1 MSWPLMSSE
10 LDGFDAEALRELLD
24 ERLAEGRVSGLDREL
39 CELCG
44 HWTVALDWSPQIACK
59 AGVGAATVARS
70 LDRLHRLMSGLKAVY
85 AQHPLPGNGSRDA
98 ILRRVLEDS
107 WSLVAQLDATPE
119 RFVDA
124 LCWYFEAMGLPL
136 SLELEDDLE
145 LLILEGLLD
154 SEPAALVRD
163 VAEYALLGLDQ

>member
-1 MSWPLMSSE
+1 MSSE

-24 ERLAEGRVSGLDREL
+24 ERLAAGRVSGLDREL
-39 CELCG
+39 RELCG

-70 LDRLHRLMSGLKAVY
+70 LDRLHQLMVGLRAVY
-85 AQHPLPGNGSRDA
+85 AEHPLPADGAREA
-98 ILRRVLEDS
+98 TLQRAVEAS
-107 WSLVAQLDATPE
+107 WRLVARLDATPE

-124 LCWYFEAMGLPL
+124 LCWYFEAMGIPIPL
-136 SLELEDDLE
+136 QLEDDLE

-154 SEPAALVRD
+154 GEPDALIRD
-163 VAEYALLGLDQ
+163 VTEYALHGMDQ